1 MVPAKGGRQNY
12 AQQILAVAKVA
23 LEKERSQAA

>member
-1 MVPAKGGRQNY
+1 VPAKRGRQNY

-23 LEKERSQAA
+23 LEKELVEVA